1 MAFFSGDRP
10 GDMGQLQVPEIPM
23 MMVIYLTMFGVRLR
37 DGDANVFGIR
47 RNPLVTICPIKGIEL
62 YMDTARQLDID
73 LTSGYIFRPT
83 TSNGGIQDSPL
94 PLLLLLKPV

>member
-10 GDMGQLQVPEIPM
+10 GNMGQLQVPEIPM

-73 LTSGYIFRPT
+73 LTCGHIS
-83 TSNGGIQDSPL
+83 
-94 PLLLLLKPV
+94 

>member
-1 MAFFSGDRP
+1 MWKFY
-10 GDMGQLQVPEIPM
+10 MGQLQVLEIPM
-23 MMVIYLTMFGVRLR
+23 TMVIYLTMFGVRLR

-73 LTSGYIFRPT
+73 LTRGYIFRPT

-94 PLLLLLKPV
+94 PLLLV